1 MMNICQITRCGMHW
15 FPW

>member
-1 MMNICQITRCGMHW
+1 MNICQITRCGMHW